1 MANKTNCVINGIPY
15 YRTYKTI
22 GKKMKNGVLVDVRK
36 AFYGK
41 NKSEAEA
48 KYQEYRDRQ
57 KSGFTSEE
65 FIGVLLSD
73 WIETVFKVSDRKN
86 STKYKYIQA
95 YEKLFRDSD
104 LANVPIQQVSALDLQ
119 KLYNKHMDKPG
130 NVRALHN
137 LLRDFFKYTD
147 VNGIARDITA
157 SMKIQKPKK
166 SGSKEVD
173 VWEDAD
179 LKRLLSYMDG
189 HRLKLLVVLAIN
201 TGARISELL
210 ALTYDD
216 VKDHTLVINK
226 QISETPLID
235 GDGSRFHIT
244 PPKSD
249 SSIREIP
256 LSADVMKEIEK
267 HKSLQKQ
274 EMLAKGYRTNYIFTT
289 STGYHYFRSSVGET
303 LKRIYKAIGV
313 PAHKFH
319 SFRHTFGTNL
329 SRVGVPMETIREL
342 MGHSEI
348 GTTAKYYINI
358 GAERKREAVERISLL
373 TSEAM

>member
-22 GKKMKNGVLVDVRK
+22 GKKMRNGILVDVRK

-57 KSGFTSEE
+57 KSGFTSDEL
-65 FIGVLLSD
+65 FGVILSD

-95 YEKLFRDSD
+95 YEKLFIDSHI
-104 LANVPIQQVSALDLQ
+104 ASVPINQVSALDLQ
-119 KLYNKHMDKPG
+119 KLYNKHMDKPA

-137 LLRDFFKYTD
+137 LLRDFFRYAD

-166 SGSKEVD
+166 AGNKEVD
-173 VWEDAD
+173 VWDDAD
-179 LKRLLSYMDG
+179 LKRLIECMDG
-189 HRLKLLVVLAIN
+189 HRLKLLVILAVN

-216 VKDHTLVINK
+216 VKDNALVINK

-235 GDGSRFHIT
+235 GDGTRFHIT

-256 LSADVMKEIEK
+256 LSNEVMAEIEK
-267 HKSLQKQ
+267 HKLWHKQ
-274 EMLAKGYRTNYIFTT
+274 EMMASGYRTNNIFTT
-289 STGYHYFRSSVGET
+289 STGHHYFRSSVGEA
-303 LKRIYKAIGV
+303 LRRMYKSIGV

-348 GTTAKYYINI
+348 GVTAKYYINV
-358 GAERKREAVERISLL
+358 GAERKREAVERISQL
-373 TSEAM
+373 TSVV